1 MRHGREW
8 WSGHVSAW
16 RSSGLSQAEYC
27 RRHGVVQGSL
37 ARWATK
43 LKNDGGRDLIE
54 VGPSLG
60 SGGSGS
66 SRPIELVVQ
75 GRYLLRLWPG
85 TDGGHLRNVISVL
98 EDRR

>member
-8 WSGHVSAW
+8 WSGHVGAW

-43 LKNDGGRDLIE
+43 LKSDGGRDLIE

-60 SGGSGS
+60 SAGSGS
-66 SRPIELVVQ
+66 SLPQYMARPPIVPITLV
-75 GRYLLRLWPG
+75 LKEPG
-85 TDGGHLRNVISVL
+85 EKGHLPHQVQPQL
-98 EDRR
+98 